1 MPNMTLPV
9 RRFADSRDGKC
20 IFTQSGVYM
29 FDKNQPK
36 FISNRQIDAYCLY
49 VNDEI
54 CNIGNMICKIDSI
67 LDDSFTNIFEIPK
80 NAKVNCIYKKNEYEY
95 FIGTNLGIFQTKNV
109 YTTRKCISKFGVS
122 ELYDLEN
129 EMLNSVISYISSHIT
144 THINNEHNSNSVMSY
159 INSNCVSTDFS
170 IDFKPYSSTN
180 KSNEK
185 IIVND
190 IVETFISFDHTAGLI
205 DIAVENTISS

>member
-1 MPNMTLPV
+1 MKKSLILVGIISFFLTGKHYLYDINYFKDNLSDLYLNTQRTEYIASLKIPIINLEKGLYHVDNPNNNIEKNIDTLE
-9 RRFADSRDGKC
+9 
-20 IFTQSGVYM
+20 
-29 FDKNQPK
+29 
-36 FISNRQIDAYCLY
+36 QI
-49 VNDEI
+49 I
-54 CNIGNMICKIDSI
+54 K
-67 LDDSFTNIFEIPK
+67 
-80 NAKVNCIYKKNEYEY
+80 
-95 FIGTNLGIFQTKNV
+95 
-109 YTTRKCISKFGVS
+109 
-122 ELYDLEN
+122 LYDLEN

-159 INSNCVSTDFS
+159 INSNCMSTDFS

-190 IVETFISFDHTAGLI
+190 IIETFISFDHTAGLI